1 MWDFFSNFLSILWFT
16 LWIVIWISFIILVF
30 RIIGDVFRDKSIGGF
45 AKFLWIFA
53 IIVLPVLGALIYVI
67 ARGKSMA
74 ERDLAAA
81 EGMRAAQVEY
91 TKGLMEEA
99 GGPASEIKAAKD
111 LLDSGAIT
119 VEEYEAIKAKAL
131 A

>member
-16 LWIVIWISFIILVF
+16 LWIVIWVSFIIL
-30 RIIGDVFRDKSIGGF
+30 VFRDKSIGGF
-45 AKFLWIFA
+45 AKFLWIAA
-53 IIVLPVLGALIYVI
+53 IVLLPVLGALVYVI
-67 ARGKSMA
+67 TRGRSMA
-74 ERDLAAA
+74 QRDLEAA

-91 TKGLMEEA
+91 TKGLMNEA

-111 LLDSGAIT
+111 LLDAGTIT
-119 VEEYEAIKAKAL
+119 AEEYEAIKAKAL

>member
-16 LWIVIWISFIILVF
+16 LWIVVWVSFIILVF

-45 AKFLWIFA
+45 AKFLWIAA
-53 IIVLPVLGALIYVI
+53 IVLLPVLGALVYVI
-67 ARGKSMA
+67 TRGRSMA
-74 ERDLAAA
+74 QRDLEAA

-91 TKGLMEEA
+91 TKGLMNEA

-111 LLDSGAIT
+111 LLDAGTIT
-119 VEEYEAIKAKAL
+119 AEEYEAIKAKAL